1 VKKPAPMKFQE
12 SSEEEEEA
20 EEEEVEEEEEE
31 EEEEDLRT
39 ETETTQNGGGSES
52 HNIFSKENIEE
63 SLPELFGSYKSSTNM
78 ISSTENSSSMNVKP
92 PNLIVGNMSGT
103 KQAGELDV
111 LRARGA
117 HSGTA
122 STDKFMMMASAAA
135 SRHYTIPETET
146 ENDDYNEDA
155 EDEDDDE
162 VQFGLASLH

>member
-1 VKKPAPMKFQE
+1 MKFQE
-12 SSEEEEEA
+12 SSEEEEEP
-20 EEEEVEEEEEE
+20 EEEEAEEEEEEE

-39 ETETTQNGGGSES
+39 ETETTQNGGSES

-78 ISSTENSSSMNVKP
+78 ISSTENSSSLNVKP
-92 PNLIVGNMSGT
+92 PSNLIVGKMSGT

-162 VQFGLASLH
+162 VQFCLVSLH